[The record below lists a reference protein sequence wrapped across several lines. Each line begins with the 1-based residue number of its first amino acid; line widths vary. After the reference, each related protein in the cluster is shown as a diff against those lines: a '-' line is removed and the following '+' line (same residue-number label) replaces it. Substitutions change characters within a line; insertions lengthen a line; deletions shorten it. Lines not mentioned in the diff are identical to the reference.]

1 MALGKAFIEV
11 HADTKPFAREL
22 GRELDKILRA
32 AEKDVR
38 GSANRVGQSISEN
51 INKGVDKGFKDNSK
65 NFGRTVQN
73 TISNVFGQDLGKK
86 FSQGIIDSLDDG
98 LSGLPAEVKV
108 ALGAVL
114 VALAPFLG
122 AAITGVISAGL
133 GIAFAGL
140 GVLLA
145 SQFQAVQ
152 TRWEALV
159 GQLREI
165 FVGAASPFVEPL
177 LAAFDLIRERVLAME
192 GWFKEVFAASA
203 QLIEPLVRAFTG
215 FIEGLLPGLLDSL
228 RNIRP
233 VIEELAGG
241 FATLGR
247 VIGEALRIITGSR
260 YAAQGFHDLVVVISV
275 LILSAAILIRALTEI
290 YGTLRDISLL
300 LTGPSGWAQFFAS
313 TAAENQA
320 RHVRNLANAN
330 GEFVDGL
337 DPLIAKTKAEEQAM
351 EQLNRQIDQLT
362 ALMFSAKNN
371 EIAFEQAL
379 DDLTASVNEN
389 GRSLKLQDQA
399 GRNNAQALLNL
410 AQVALKTR
418 DDQIAL
424 TGQVDIAQ
432 AAFEKQRAK
441 IYEVARQM
449 GLSETATENL
459 VGELLRIPAPKES
472 GVTQGTINRLLTAIS
487 LAKSLGGAL
496 GAAAAIGIQIGAQ
509 AHAAGGVFSTPHVGL
524 VAEAGPEAII
534 PLDNPARAQQIMA
547 EAGLTGMTSPNI
559 NIYIGNDQIDTYI
572 DDRVDRRMVF
582 TARSLAYGG
591 REI

>member
-22 GRELDKILRA
+22 GRELDKILKA

-241 FATLGR
+241 FTTLGR

>member
-22 GRELDKILRA
+22 GRELDKILKA

>member
-22 GRELDKILRA
+22 GRELDKILKA

-51 INKGVDKGFKDNSK
+51 INKGVDKGFRDNSK

-203 QLIEPLVRAFTG
+203 QLIDPLVRAFTG

-424 TGQVDIAQ
+424 TGQVDVAQ

>member
-22 GRELDKILRA
+22 GRELDKILKA

-51 INKGVDKGFKDNSK
+51 INKGVDKGFRDNSK
-65 NFGRTVQN
+65 NFSRTVQN
-73 TISNVFGQDLGKK
+73 TISKVFGADLGKK

-114 VALAPFLG
+114 LALAPFLG
-122 AAITGVISAGL
+122 AAITGVISGGL

-241 FATLGR
+241 FAILGR
-247 VIGEALRIITGSR
+247 VVGEALRIITGSR
-260 YAAQGFHDLVVVISV
+260 YAAQGFHDLVVVLGV
-275 LILSAAILIRALTEI
+275 LILSTAILIRALTEI

-320 RHVRNLANAN
+320 RHVRDLANAN

-399 GRNNAQALLNL
+399 GRDNAQALLNL

-424 TGQVDIAQ
+424 TGQVDVAQ

-459 VGELLRIPAPKES
+459 IGDLLRIPAPKES